1 MHRQCKY
8 IAERHLIA
16 ALCSSCTLAEKNCVC
31 GDDIMIY
38 LFASFIFRRGV
49 IMMSQQKPVM
59 QCILA
64 KGFTKGAQ
72 ETCARLLLATDNFRN
87 EKENK

>member
-1 MHRQCKY
+1 MQFMHFGR
-8 IAERHLIA
+8 
-16 ALCSSCTLAEKNCVC
+16 KNCAC